1 MLWWIKNAHVCI
13 YTYVCACVCARVSAR
28 TYIHITKQI
37 HGLENKRQVYLQI
50 GFLGSWMREH
60 AWKWRFSFLGKFFSV
75 FLKAEKRTGEGVVNS
90 PIYLHFFK
98 KDKAFRGLISQQPR
112 PINLHWLA
120 VQQQDVWGN
129 CTWAWNQAFASIL
142 TLTEGAAGALTT
154 SLSVF
159 YWEFSF

>member
-1 MLWWIKNAHVCI
+1 MYIYICVCVC
-13 YTYVCACVCARVSAR
+13 VCACEC
-28 TYIHITKQI
+28 TYIHTYNKANTWLRKQKT
-37 HGLENKRQVYLQI
+37 GVSADRFFRELDEGTRLEMKVFLSGQVL
-50 GFLGSWMREH
+50 L
-60 AWKWRFSFLGKFFSV
+60 

-98 KDKAFRGLISQQPR
+98 KDIAFRGLISQQPR